1 MSCSPRGAT
10 FPPVMRRAVALG
22 ACLLM
27 AAFAWADR
35 AVAKEQPT
43 LKELIGGKEKQE
55 QATEKPQHKAEPKPT
70 QAPKKPQR
78 VGPDDEFGRSTPR
91 GSVEGFL
98 KAAGQR
104 EYERAAQYLDLRHL
118 PRGLDQSDGPD
129 LARDLKIVFDRTL
142 WIDLDSLSDDPQG
155 RLDDGL
161 PPYRDLVGRIE
172 TPEKTF
178 DILVQRVPRGDGVS
192 IWQFSS
198 STVAQIPQLYAEF
211 GYPVFLEILPVW
223 FLDMQFLGL
232 AAWEWVTLLVLL
244 LPVYLVA
251 LVLTKLVIFGLR
263 RTRAGLSYQLER
275 LITGPGLLL
284 LFAVIGRTVLNM
296 IGPSVTGRAIMEART
311 LHLIALAWAG
321 LRLFDVVEA
330 RVAERLRQ
338 KNRLDLTVLLRPVKN
353 TLKITVIFIIA
364 LVWLDNIGF
373 RVTTVL
379 AGLGIG
385 GLAVALAAQKSIE
398 NFIGAITLYASRPVR
413 VGDFCR
419 FGDKIGTVEEI
430 GLRST
435 RVRTLD
441 RTVVSIPNAE
451 FSNLHLDNF
460 TMRDRIWYHPRIS
473 LRYETTPDQI
483 RYVLVEIRKMLYA
496 HPKVHPDPAR
506 IRFVEF
512 GQYSLDLDVF
522 AYVDV
527 TDYGEF
533 LEVAED
539 LNLRIMDIVAQS
551 GSRFAFPSQTT
562 YLERGDKFNDDL
574 ARAAEAQVNEWR
586 KQQALYLPS
595 FPSEKIAELAGSLDY
610 PPTGSPSATARS

>member
-1 MSCSPRGAT
+1 MSSSTRGAT
-10 FPPVMRRAVALG
+10 LRAAMKWFAVLG
-22 ACLLM
+22 ACLLLG
-27 AAFAWADR
+27 ALVWTDS
-35 AVAKEQPT
+35 AVAQQQPT
-43 LKELIGGKEKQE
+43 LKEVIGGKTEETKE
-55 QATEKPQHKAEPKPT
+55 TKEPATKEKPAEAQKKAQP
-70 QAPKKPQR
+70 
-78 VGPDDEFGRSTPR
+78 VGPDDQFNRGVPR
-91 GSVEGFL
+91 TSIEGFL
-98 KAAGQR
+98 KAAGNR
-104 EYERAAQYLDLRHL
+104 DYERAAEYLDLRNL

-129 LARDLKIVFDRTL
+129 VARELKIVFDRAL
-142 WIDLDSLSDDPQG
+142 WIDLDLLSDDPRG
-155 RLDDGL
+155 HLDDGL
-161 PPYRDLVGRIE
+161 PTYRDRVGRIE

-178 DILVQRVPRGDGVS
+178 DILVQQVPRGDGVS
-192 IWQFSS
+192 IWKFSS
-198 STVAQIPQLYAEF
+198 ITVAQIPQLYAEF

-223 FLDMQFLGL
+223 FLDIQFLGL
-232 AAWEWVTLLVLL
+232 AAWEWVTMLVLVVPAYL
-244 LPVYLVA
+244 LA
-251 LVLTKLVIFGLR
+251 LLLTKLVIFGLR
-263 RTRAGLSYQLER
+263 RTRAGLSYQVER
-275 LITGPGLLL
+275 VITGPGLLL

-296 IGPSVTGRAIMEART
+296 VGPSVTGRAIMQAKT
-311 LHLIALAWAG
+311 IPLIALAWAG
-321 LRLFDVVEA
+321 VRLFDVVEA
-330 RVAERLRQ
+330 HVAERLR
-338 KNRLDLTVLLRPVKN
+338 RRDRFDLTVLLRPVKN
-353 TLKITVIFIIA
+353 TLKIIVIFIIA

-385 GLAVALAAQKSIE
+385 GLAVALAAQRSIE

-419 FGDKIGTVEEI
+419 FADKIGTVEEI

-435 RVRTLD
+435 KVRTLD
-441 RTVVSIPNAE
+441 RTVVSVPNAE
-451 FSNLHLDNF
+451 FANLYLDNF

-483 RYVLVEIRKMLYA
+483 RYILVEIRKMLYA

-512 GQYSLDLDVF
+512 GKYSLDLDVF
-522 AYVDV
+522 AYVEV

-562 YLERGDKFNDDL
+562 YLERGDKPNDDL
-574 ARAAEAQVNEWR
+574 ARAVEAQVNEWR

-610 PPTGSPSATARS
+610 PPTGSPSAAART